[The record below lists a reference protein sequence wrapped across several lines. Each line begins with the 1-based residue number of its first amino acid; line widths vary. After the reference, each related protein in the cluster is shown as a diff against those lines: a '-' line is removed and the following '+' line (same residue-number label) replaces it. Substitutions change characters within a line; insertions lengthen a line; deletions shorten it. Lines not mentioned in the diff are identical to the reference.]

1 MRIVL
6 AREGMNSW
14 SCSLKRTVEM
24 ADEAGVGKFA
34 DVPLFTI
41 GSPNPC
47 NANITTWPLCIIT
60 GYYYTHK
67 AA

>member
-1 MRIVL
+1 M
-6 AREGMNSW
+6 AGGG
-14 SCSLKRTVEM
+14 VE
-24 ADEAGVGKFA
+24 FA

-67 AA
+67 AAQGGGISQSVRREIYVGSRSS